1 MSARHV
7 RLMASFGLA
16 LTVVAGSLTLEAPAG
31 ATTAPR
37 ASTGH
42 IDHSAAVGGGM
53 LAISGWALDPTAPT
67 RSIPVDVY
75 VDSKRVGRYAT
86 TRLRADIN
94 RKFAT
99 HGIHGFAVTITR
111 PRGTSVVRVYAIG
124 RTPGRLLGTARWL
137 KTPPAGSRIIAQA
150 RKYLGV
156 PYVNGG
162 ASPSGFDCSGYVMWV
177 YRHAS
182 VASLP
187 HNAEAQRH
195 KVRIISRHAARPG
208 DLIFYLSGGY
218 AYHVAI
224 YAGSGRQYAAPAP
237 GQRVKLENIW
247 SSAIQFGTDWH

>member
-124 RTPGRLLGTARWL
+124 RTPGRLLGTVRWL

-182 VASLP
+182 VASLLP
-187 HNAEAQRH
+187 RRH
-195 KVRIISRHAARPG
+195 LCRQWPAVRGARTRAAGQTGEHLVVRDPVRH
-208 DLIFYLSGGY
+208 
-218 AYHVAI
+218 
-224 YAGSGRQYAAPAP
+224 
-237 GQRVKLENIW
+237 
-247 SSAIQFGTDWH
+247 